1 MPDFVPPSRKEKRSC
16 DTTCKHLGKHQCACE
31 MSVCLHICLSVQ
43 TPGDAA
49 KGGGFISNLKWC
61 HVTILPPSQTL
72 CKLTYA
78 FYALVSLTSCMR
90 KTQNK

>member
-16 DTTCKHLGKHQCACE
+16 DTTCKHLGKPQCACE

-49 KGGGFISNLKWC
+49 KGGGLKWC

-72 CKLTYA
+72 CMLT
-78 FYALVSLTSCMR
+78 YALVSLTSCMR